1 MTRFDAA
8 APMRL
13 SIALLSSDFVI
24 SSTPSLRRT
33 RSLFAVMP
41 ALAGADRR
49 RGPTPLPNCRVCA
62 AADVMCH
69 VVAAPIDR

>member
-13 SIALLSSDFVI
+13 SIALLPSDFVI

-49 RGPTPLPNCRVCA
+49 RPNSSTQLPRLRRC
-62 AADVMCH
+62 
-69 VVAAPIDR
+69 